1 MLGML
6 HKTNP
11 MNIVCPFIKRRR
23 RTVARRAAEVFGVGS
38 LIFYFSLM
46 GPTFFEKPLYCVSVR
61 PSVRPSVCVRRL
73 TIVRKVLNRLT
84 SGLLHLKD
92 HS

>member
-1 MLGML
+1 MATGLSEEKMVQNISYLGFE
-6 HKTNP
+6 
-11 MNIVCPFIKRRR
+11 FIKRRR

-38 LIFYFSLM
+38 LIFYYSLM
-46 GPTFFEKPLYCVSVR
+46 GPTFFEKPLYCVSV
-61 PSVRPSVCVRRL
+61 CVRRL
-73 TIVRKVLNRLT
+73 TIARKVLDRLT